1 MKLAS
6 LIPTSETQATGV
18 ASVES
23 ATPDSVRPDWSAP
36 WMDLFTS
43 TQGLIMATILALL
56 AILGVIGAGVWVA
69 GKLSGTG
76 KLQDAGLPMVLCSV
90 VGAVLTVVIGGAIM
104 WASGEADG
112 WFDF

>member
-6 LIPTSETQATGV
+6 LIPTSETQAAVVAGV
-18 ASVES
+18 
-23 ATPDSVRPDWSAP
+23 TPDNVSPDWSAP

-43 TQGLIMATILALL
+43 TQGLIMATILAFL
-56 AILGVIGAGVWVA
+56 AILGVIGAGIWVA

-76 KLQDAGLPMVLCSV
+76 KLQDAGLPMVLSSV

-112 WFDF
+112 WFNF